1 MALSK
6 DESNFLRQ
14 AVTNSIIAGYSR
26 NELRQIQEI
35 REENNCSEGEA
46 YYLFALQKFNAIE
59 VPENAAIY
67 PQLKG
72 GKKAG
77 KQSLPEFKPST
88 IVTTASN

>member
-6 DESNFLRQ
+6 EESNVLRQ
-14 AVTNSIIAGYSR
+14 AVTTSIIAGYSR
-26 NELRQIQEI
+26 NELRQIQDI

-46 YYLFALQKFNAIE
+46 YYLFALQKFNSIE
-59 VPENAAIY
+59 IPENAIIY

-77 KQSLPEFKPST
+77 KQSLPEFKST
-88 IVTTASN
+88 ITTTTVS